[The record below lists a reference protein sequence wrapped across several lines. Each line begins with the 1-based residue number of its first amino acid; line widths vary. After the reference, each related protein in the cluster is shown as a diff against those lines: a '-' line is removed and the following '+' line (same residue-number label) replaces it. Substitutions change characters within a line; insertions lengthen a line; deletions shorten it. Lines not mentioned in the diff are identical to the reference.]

1 MDLGARTI
9 AKVTRRLVP
18 FTMLLFVLSYIDRA
32 NVGYAA
38 LQMNQDLGF
47 SPTVYGLGAGIFFL
61 GFFPFEI
68 PSNLVLARVGAR
80 RWIARIMI
88 VWGIVATAMALIS
101 GETSFYVMRF
111 LLGAAEAGF
120 LPGIIF
126 YFGLWF
132 PAEARAKALGL
143 FMASTALSNIVGA
156 PLAIGLL
163 ALDGWLG
170 LRGWQ
175 LLFIFEGIPSIIVG
189 FWVLSYMTDRPQE
202 AGWLDNE
209 ERAWLTRKL
218 AEESAAKA
226 ARTDTTL
233 LRGLTDKRVLMIT
246 ALCFCLVSGNFGVVF
261 WLPQIIKSFGDLST
275 AQIGGLT
282 ALPYVLAMIAMV
294 WWGRHSDHTRE
305 RKWHLT
311 AAALLGSFGLAASAA
326 ASTPTL
332 SFIALCFAT
341 IGLWSMFGV
350 FWAVPSD
357 FLSGTAAAGGFA
369 LINSFGTLGGFCG
382 PFLVGFVRTQTGSF
396 SASLLALAGFVFCAA
411 ILAALLKNETRS
423 LQPATA

>member
-1 MDLGARTI
+1 MDLGARAI

-18 FTMLLFVLSYIDRA
+18 FTMLLFVLNYIDRA

-88 VWGIVATAMALIS
+88 VWGIVATAMAFIG

-126 YFGLWF
+126 YFSLWF

-143 FMASTALSNIVGA
+143 FMASTALSNILGA

-175 LLFIFEGIPSIIVG
+175 LLFIFEGIPSIIIG

-202 AGWLDNE
+202 AGWLNND

-218 AEESAAKA
+218 AEESAAKV
-226 ARTDTTL
+226 ARSDMTL

-246 ALCFCLVSGNFGVVF
+246 ALCLVSGNFGVVF
-261 WLPQIIKSFGDLST
+261 WLPQIIKAFGGLST
-275 AQIGGLT
+275 AKIGGLT

-294 WWGRHSDHTRE
+294 WWGRHSDRTRE

-311 AAALLGSFGLAASAA
+311 AAALLGSFGLAASAVA
-326 ASTPTL
+326 PIPTL

-350 FWAVPSD
+350 FWAIPSD

-369 LINSFGTLGGFCG
+369 LINSFGALGGFCG

-396 SASLLALAGFVFCAA
+396 SASLFVLAGFVLCAA

-423 LQPATA
+423 LQPAIA